1 MEMCGVPDNISHLLF
16 KSVGSWQTILMSG
29 NEELARVNIR
39 RGIFQGDTLI
49 SFIVYNSL
57 SHTLRK
63 VNAGYQF
70 GKGQH
75 KRINHVLFID
85 DLKLYGNSEKEAE
98 RLTNTVRM
106 FSKDIAMEFVSVGG
120 IEVSS
125 GEVIPKQ
132 RSQTKV
138 TNT

>member
-75 KRINHVLFID
+75 KRIIHVLFID